1 MAIGTVS
8 VNPDSTGGKT
18 IELTDGDVLGIGR
31 RENPETSHNLLL
43 PFAEVSSRHAEI
55 RCQPDGWILV
65 DLGST
70 NGTLVNGWNLHA
82 GHLYLLR
89 PGDRITIAG
98 NFDLRVQP
106 PVDPGS
112 MDGKTQD
119 LSLFKI
125 QLINATILVGDIKGF
140 TSIMEQHATEP
151 ELVMKAARKIFND
164 LAKEVRKNQGQLEKI
179 AGDAIMAYWKPVD
192 PKVSTYASVYQAVL
206 ACTTAIEMSAM
217 TAILA
222 KNANYWP
229 FPKNPFKLDIAIAT
243 GPVASGAF
251 GHGNESPQLLG
262 DTANLVF
269 KLEKL
274 IGDDG
279 SGDIVV
285 EAATYELAKEH
296 FKFESLGEFKIK
308 GRKQPIN
315 VYRLLSKNPVIVE

>member
-1 MAIGTVS
+1 MTIGTVS
-8 VNPDSTGGKT
+8 VNPDSSGTRT
-18 IELTDGDVLGIGR
+18 IELCVGNILAIGR
-31 RENPETSHNLLL
+31 KENPEATHQLLL
-43 PFAEVSSRHAEI
+43 PFPEVSSKHAEI
-55 RCQPDGWILV
+55 RCQEDGWILV

-70 NGTLVNGWNLHA
+70 NGTLVNGWNLHP

-106 PVDPGS
+106 PVDPGA

-125 QLINATILVGDIKGF
+125 HLINATILVGDIKGF
-140 TSIMEQHATEP
+140 TSIMEQHASEP

-179 AGDAIMAYWKPVD
+179 AGDAIMAYWKPDNGVD
-192 PKVSTYASVYQAVL
+192 SASASVHQAVL
-206 ACTTAIEMSAM
+206 ACGTALELSAL
-217 TAILA
+217 TAQLA
-222 KNANYWP
+222 KNSNYWP
-229 FPKNPFKLDIAIAT
+229 FPKNRFALDIAVAT
-243 GPVASGAF
+243 GPVASGAI

-274 IGDDG
+274 IGDEG
-279 SGDIVV
+279 NGDIVV
-285 EAATYELAKEH
+285 ESCTYELAKA
-296 FKFESLGEFKIK
+296 FFQFQPLGEFKVK
-308 GRKQPIN
+308 GRRQPIH
-315 VYRLLSKNPVIVE
+315 VYRLLGKQAVV